1 MMEPPLN
8 GYTNGSAR
16 HLPNDPSET
25 HGRFSDIPSVLQV
38 SATGGFAEEAVVEI
52 PLESLFDDPTETCTL
67 LENEN
72 ADKRTWMITSLAY
85 AKQEKVDLAIDIL
98 QKALISLSRG
108 NPKEKLGPLSLLCWM
123 YLGKSRNAPRLLTE
137 LRTDAEGREL
147 KTKDYWLQQA
157 TSILNDASRVNPSF
171 PPLYLARGVLYL
183 LRASLQPPSKPVAPG
198 SIDHSERME
207 SLKQAQKCFEDS
219 AKVSSGRNMMAV
231 MGMAR
236 ALFSMGRYAEALGKY
251 QEVLLKMPHFSD
263 PDPRIGIGCCL
274 WQLGYKDEAKEA
286 WERAIEINPKS
297 KTAIILS
304 GLYHFHQSSQHNH
317 KDPEFASLWAKT
329 MQYTQ
334 NAYKLDKDNP
344 LTCATF
350 GQYFLLKK
358 SWSQVEVLARKA
370 IELTDVNAIASDG
383 WYLLARKEHFQENP
397 DLSKINDY
405 YGRADAAR
413 GGGDRGYI
421 PARFGIAQIQVML
434 QDMDGAKF
442 RLEKVIQNSKSIEAM
457 MMLGTLYAE
466 DIFANQ
472 ESSMKEDKS
481 AEVKKAIALL
491 ESVRMAWKDPQ
502 KKLNQDVSVLICLSR
517 LYEADQPEK
526 AMQCLQQ
533 VEKINIDELLNDEDL
548 PEGEGPDEALLA
560 KKREELSPQLLN
572 NLGCFEYQHEKFDHA
587 RELLQT
593 GLNACVKIREV
604 DDSIDTDALV
614 TTISYNLARTY
625 EASGLL
631 DEARQVYDGLLERH
645 NDYTDARTR
654 LAYIELRQNPTADGP
669 QAIATLN
676 ETDGTNLE
684 VRALLGW
691 YLSRSKKRVTNIAED
706 QEQKHYKKTL
716 LDYDKHDRYSLTGMG
731 NLYATYAREMRRA
744 SDKEKE
750 KRSSEYLK
758 AVGYYDKVLQLD
770 PKNAYAAQGIG
781 IALLEDKKDF
791 TGAVQIFTKIRDT
804 VRDSS
809 VSINLGH
816 AFCELKQYSRSI
828 ENVGLFYTHLECL
841 ANVPFTVRSGFEQ
854 RSCFRSP
861 SACLPWPSLPS
872 QRQTRQVTCC
882 HEIFS

>member
-1 MMEPPLN
+1 
-8 GYTNGSAR
+8 
-16 HLPNDPSET
+16 
-25 HGRFSDIPSVLQV
+25 
-38 SATGGFAEEAVVEI
+38 
-52 PLESLFDDPTETCTL
+52 
-67 LENEN
+67 
-72 ADKRTWMITSLAY
+72 
-85 AKQEKVDLAIDIL
+85 
-98 QKALISLSRG
+98 
-108 NPKEKLGPLSLLCWM
+108 
-123 YLGKSRNAPRLLTE
+123 
-137 LRTDAEGREL
+137 
-147 KTKDYWLQQA
+147 
-157 TSILNDASRVNPSF
+157 
-171 PPLYLARGVLYL
+171 
-183 LRASLQPPSKPVAPG
+183 
-198 SIDHSERME
+198 
-207 SLKQAQKCFEDS
+207 
-219 AKVSSGRNMMAV
+219 MAV
-231 MGMAR
+231 MGVAR
-236 ALFSMGRYAEALGKY
+236 ALFSMGRYTEALGKY

-263 PDPRIGIGCCL
+263 PYPRIGVGCCL
-274 WQLGYKDEAKEA
+274 WQLGYKEEAKEA
-286 WERAIEINPKS
+286 WGRAVEINPKS
-297 KTAIILS
+297 KTSVILS
-304 GLYHFHQSSQHNH
+304 GLYHFNQSANYNH
-317 KDPEFASLWAKT
+317 KDPEFAALWAKT

-334 NAYKLDKDNP
+334 TAYKLDKDNP

-383 WYLLARKEHFQENP
+383 WYLLARKEHFQEHP

-413 GGGDRGYI
+413 GGGDRGYL

-472 ESSMKEDKS
+472 ESSLKEDKS
-481 AEVKKAIALL
+481 AEVKKATALL

-502 KKLNQDVSVLICLSR
+502 KKLNPDVSILICLAR
-517 LYEADQPEK
+517 LYESDQPDK
-526 AMQCLQQ
+526 AIQCLQQ
-533 VEKINIDELLNDEDL
+533 VEKINIDEMLSEEDL
-548 PEGEGPDEALLA
+548 PDGVEPDDALLA
-560 KKREELSPQLLN
+560 QKREELSPQLLN
-572 NLGCFEYQHEKFDHA
+572 NLACFEYQHEKYDHA
-587 RELLQT
+587 RELFQT
-593 GLNACVKIREV
+593 ALNACVKIREM
-604 DDSIDTDALV
+604 DDTIDTDALV

-631 DEARQVYDGLLERH
+631 DEARQVYEGLLERH
-645 NDYTDARTR
+645 DDYTDARTR
-654 LAYIELRQNPTADGP
+654 LAYIELRQNPSEDGP
-669 QAIATLN
+669 QAIANLN
-676 ETDGTNLE
+676 ETDGNNLE

-691 YLSRSKKRVTNIAED
+691 YLSRSKKRANNIAED

-744 SDKEKE
+744 TDKEKE

-791 TGAVQIFTKIRDT
+791 TGAVQIFTKIKDT

-816 AFCELKQYSRSI
+816 AFCELKQYTRSI
-828 ENVGLFYTHLECL
+828 ENVRIFFLCFSTKLIC
-841 ANVPFTVRSGFEQ
+841 VFPVRSSYEQ
-854 RSCFRSP
+854 RPCFRS
-861 SACLPWPSLPS
+861 SGSRLPWPCLSS
-872 QRQTRQVTCC
+872 QRQTRQITCRYEIISRLFSTSSCPSAVTNSFQIQCC
-882 HEIFS
+882 LRPNPTGPTNTCTPRISTYAC